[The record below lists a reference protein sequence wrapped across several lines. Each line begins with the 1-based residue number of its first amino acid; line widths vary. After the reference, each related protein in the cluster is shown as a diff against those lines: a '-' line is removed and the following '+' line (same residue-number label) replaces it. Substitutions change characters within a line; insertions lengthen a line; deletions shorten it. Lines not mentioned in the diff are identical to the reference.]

1 MKGTGG
7 RSFRITISM
16 MRCWMRMVRGW
27 GVIWIRMVRGW
38 GMVGSRVM
46 WEGSGVGG
54 KS

>member
-7 RSFRITISM
+7 GGFRITISM

-27 GVIWIRMVRGW
+27 VIWIRMVRGW

-46 WEGSGVGG
+46 GEGSGVGG

>member
-16 MRCWMRMVRGW
+16 MRMVRGW
-27 GVIWIRMVRGW
+27 VIWIRMVRGW
-38 GMVGSRVM
+38 GMVVGSRVM
-46 WEGSGVGG
+46 GEGSGVGG